1 MIDALMAVW
10 NRRHRGHGIKLI
22 LALLLIAISM
32 ALVLTTFGINT
43 NNSIADHVTGTPR
56 HSGATATATATTPA
70 ATAKTGEVVSIET
83 VTPTVALK
91 KKPMTQPCVAKTAKW
106 SAGPFNGVSESKKHK
121 ATPTARPQPSP
132 TPAISPTVEPTGTPT
147 DVPVEPTA
155 TEEDTPT
162 PEPTEEITPVTSP
175 TSVSTLPPEPTIIV
189 LITPTVVAI
198 ETSTSEATAI
208 SGDATT
214 TPTPDFDDEKASLAA
229 HVAHQPA
236 EKPGTV
242 TIVRG
247 SANCLRNSVDGPVDG
262 MQGLAVNLAIV
273 LGSILPGILL
283 FYGALCAVYMLK
295 QRSPRGKRQNVKWE

>member
-32 ALVLTTFGINT
+32 ALVLTTFGINS
-43 NNSIADHVTGTPR
+43 NNSVADHVTGTPR
-56 HSGATATATATTPA
+56 HNGAITTATATTA
-70 ATAKTGEVVSIET
+70 AAKNGEVVSIKT
-83 VTPTVALK
+83 VTPTVVLK

-106 SAGPFNGVSESKKHK
+106 SVGPFNGVSGSKKHK

-175 TSVSTLPPEPTIIV
+175 TPVSTLPPEPTIIV
-189 LITPTVVAI
+189 LITPTAVAI

-208 SGDATT
+208 SGAATT
-214 TPTPDFDDEKASLAA
+214 TPTPDLDDEKASLAA
-229 HVAHQPA
+229 HVVHQPA
-236 EKPGTV
+236 EKPGTA
-242 TIVRG
+242 TIMGG
-247 SANCLRNSVDGPVDG
+247 SANCLRNSVDRPVDG

-283 FYGALCAVYMLK
+283 FYGALCAVYMLR
-295 QRSPRGKRQNVKWE
+295 QRSVRGKQQNVKWE

>member
-56 HSGATATATATTPA
+56 HTGATATAAATTTTPA
-70 ATAKTGEVVSIET
+70 ATTKTGEVISIKT
-83 VTPTVALK
+83 VTPTVVLK

-106 SAGPFNGVSESKKHK
+106 STGPFNGVSGNKKHK
-121 ATPTARPQPSP
+121 ATPTARPRPSP
-132 TPAISPTVEPTGTPT
+132 TPAISPTVEPTN
-147 DVPVEPTA
+147 VPVEPTA

-162 PEPTEEITPVTSP
+162 PSPTEEITPVTSP
-175 TSVSTLPPEPTIIV
+175 TAVSTLPPEPTIVV

-214 TPTPDFDDEKASLAA
+214 TPTPDLDDEKASLAA
-229 HVAHQPA
+229 HVLHQPT
-236 EKPGTV
+236 EKPGST

-247 SANCLRNSVDGPVDG
+247 SANCLRNSVDRPVDG
-262 MQGLAVNLAIV
+262 MQGLAVNLVIV

-283 FYGALCAVYMLK
+283 FYGALCAVYMLR
-295 QRSPRGKRQNVKWE
+295 QRGARGKQQDVKWE

>member
-10 NRRHRGHGIKLI
+10 NRRRGHGIKLI

-43 NNSIADHVTGTPR
+43 NNSIADHVTGTAR
-56 HSGATATATATTPA
+56 HTEATATAATATPA
-70 ATAKTGEVVSIET
+70 ATAKTGEVISVKT
-83 VTPTVALK
+83 VTPTVVLK

-106 SAGPFNGVSESKKHK
+106 STGPFNGVSESKKHK
-121 ATPTARPQPSP
+121 ATPTAHPRPSP
-132 TPAISPTVEPTGTPT
+132 TPAISPTVEPTGTPVGT
-147 DVPVEPTA
+147 PVEPTA

-175 TSVSTLPPEPTIIV
+175 TAVSTLPPEPTIIV
-189 LITPTVVAI
+189 LITPTAVAI

-214 TPTPDFDDEKASLAA
+214 TPTPDLDDEKASLAA
-229 HVAHQPA
+229 HVLHQPT
-236 EKPGTV
+236 EKPGTT
-242 TIVRG
+242 TIVGG
-247 SANCLRNSVDGPVDG
+247 SANCLRNSVDRPVDG
-262 MQGLAVNLAIV
+262 MQGLAVNLVIV

-283 FYGALCAVYMLK
+283 FYGALCAVYMLR
-295 QRSPRGKRQNVKWE
+295 QRGARGKQQDVKWE